1 MKKLS
6 NLEALDGFVSLVRVV
21 GAREKGEND
30 GQKLKIARLLKIKH
44 INFLF
49 RYVIPTLVS

>member
-1 MKKLS
+1 MS
-6 NLEALDGFVSLVRVV
+6 NLEALHGFVSLVKVV
-21 GAREKGEND
+21 GARGKGEND